1 MSRFL
6 RRCTVGVLTVA
17 ALTSFMVAR
26 AEAAETAFRDNAQWA
41 YADGALTTQTAS
53 DKAPLVSRAT
63 LADSITA
70 FEYRAPVGSK
80 ATVYVE
86 GRYAFVLVANGQWQP
101 FNLRFRAPRFDA
113 GYNKLENAFILDV
126 KNGSDFRRNV
136 ILPGPNEGAIWG
148 GEDRSGP
155 RCIVVQQRQMSARSA
170 SHRPAAF

>member
-6 RRCTVGVLTVA
+6 RRCTAGVLTVA
-17 ALTSFMVAR
+17 VLTSFMISR
-26 AEAAETAFRDNAQWA
+26 ANAAPETAFRDNAQWVA
-41 YADGALTTQTAS
+41 AEGALTTQTAS

-63 LADSITA
+63 LADSVTA
-70 FEYRAPVGSK
+70 FEYRAPAGSK

-86 GRYAFVLVANGQWQP
+86 GRYAFELVANGQWQP

-136 ILPGPNEGAIWG
+136 ILPG
-148 GEDRSGP
+148 
-155 RCIVVQQRQMSARSA
+155 
-170 SHRPAAF
+170 